1 MVGLG
6 ASRLGGSGMLGSGK
20 LGYGMSRRG
29 QSRRSWRV
37 RFWCVRAGHG
47 LARRLGLGKFW
58 RGELRLGWA
67 RLDKAVG
74 VRCVSVLLVLVS
86 FVKAV

>member
-1 MVGLG
+1 
-6 ASRLGGSGMLGSGK
+6 MLGSGK
-20 LGYGMSRRG
+20 LGYGISRHG
-29 QSRRSWRV
+29 GRV
-37 RFWCVRAGHG
+37 ELRLGRLGSG
-47 LARRLGLGKFW
+47 TARRLGLGKFW

-74 VRCVSVLLVLVS
+74 VRCVSVLFVLVS